1 MAEVEIHWPQSVATD
16 HLLAAVADLED
27 AGVTTECLVQ
37 PVRRGIISEVLVLVA
52 VPALQPM
59 LKVVFEQVGT
69 DAYAAARRFIRRLY
83 GQDEGESSSTDA
95 SPAPA
100 AVVFESTET
109 GAQFV
114 FTPGLPDEA
123 FRAAMEMASGPA
135 SGRWGWDTCA
145 GTGLRCVAGSA
156 CAERE
161 PPS

>member
-16 HLLAAVADLED
+16 HLFAAIADLED
-27 AGVTTECLVQ
+27 AGVSTECLVQ
-37 PVRRGIISEVLVLVA
+37 PVRRGIVSEVLVLVA

-69 DAYAAARRFIRRLY
+69 DAYAAARRFIRRLF
-83 GQDEGESSSTDA
+83 GRDDEGESSSKDA

-100 AVVFESTET
+100 VVVFESTET

-123 FRAAMEMASGPA
+123 FRAAMEISSGPA
-135 SGRWGWDTCA
+135 SGRWVWDTGAGNWLMFEA
-145 GTGLRCVAGSA
+145 GTA
-156 CAERE
+156 
-161 PPS
+161 